1 MLSEKYNIKDFVEAI
16 RTKNFEDVGHTTTAE
31 NTELHTSDDP
41 FLSKDY
47 LKHMTIVEQK
57 KFIEQRNTVKA
68 DYGKFLQHLRTLL
81 KDEKAIVLFNKN
93 ELVYLDTIFRNI
105 AIVEN
110 PRCARYLAALKGEM
124 EKQAKSGSR

>member
-16 RTKNFEDVGHTTTAE
+16 KAKNFEDVGHATTAE
-31 NTELHTSDDP
+31 NTELQTSEDP

-57 KFIEQRNTVKA
+57 KFIDQRNVVKA
-68 DYGKFLQHLRTLL
+68 DYGKFLQHLRTLV
-81 KDEKAIVLFNKN
+81 KDEKTIALFNKN
-93 ELVYLDTIFRNI
+93 ELGYLDTIFRNI

-110 PRCARYLAALKGEM
+110 PRCARYINALKGEM
-124 EKQAKSGSR
+124 EKQAKSASR